1 MDFINITQRIGAS
14 SPVEFGTIFNSSVE
28 LFKKVWLQG
37 FLTILL
43 TLLAILPFYLIIYAP
58 MIVMG
63 ITDPETFRHNQMPP
77 VFTLFLII
85 VMPIFMLAIMTVSL
99 CLNAAFLRMC
109 RKYDLG
115 EMGKDD
121 YFFYFKKE
129 YLKKAFV
136 VALLMLGLSLLGML
150 ACGLGL
156 IYLVVPMYLFP
167 AFFAFDKELSPME
180 IVKSSFALGNK
191 NWLIIF
197 LLIVVTGIVAE
208 LGIVLCFVGVFF
220 TAMFSKIPAYF
231 MYKDTIGL
239 SMDV

>member
-1 MDFINITQRIGAS
+1 MDFATVTQRINDSA
-14 SPVEFGTIFNSSVE
+14 PIDFGSVFSNSVE

-37 FLTILL
+37 FLTLLL
-43 TLLAILPFYLIIYAP
+43 TFLAILPFYLIVYTP
-58 MIVMG
+58 MVVMG
-63 ITDPETFRHNQMPP
+63 ISDPHAFDQHEMPP
-77 VFTLFLII
+77 AFSFILVL
-85 VMPIFMLAIMTVSL
+85 VMPIFMMAIMTVSL
-99 CLNAAFLRMC
+99 CLNAAFLRIC

-129 YLKKAFV
+129 YLVKALV
-136 VALLMLGLSLLGML
+136 LSLIMIGLSLLGML

-167 AFFAFDKELSPME
+167 AFFAFDKDMSPME
-180 IVKSSFALGNK
+180 IVKSGFALGNR
-191 NWLIIF
+191 NWLMIF
-197 LLIVVTGIVAE
+197 LLVIVTGIVAE
-208 LGIVLCFVGVFF
+208 LGIVLCFVGLFF

-231 MYKDTIGL
+231 IYKDTVGL